1 MRTPPFPLAPFSQ
14 GATAPKQS
22 SGVSGAATA
31 TSGGSGG
38 GGGSDGLAGAAV
50 GGGGGVGGDEDESAG
65 AVCELREDV
74 GSLEEVILTHNA
86 FIRKVASEAGI
97 R

>member
-1 MRTPPFPLAPFSQ
+1 MPQSAVNVCPGYSQ
-14 GATAPKQS
+14 
-22 SGVSGAATA
+22 AASA
-31 TSGGSGG
+31 AGNVGG
-38 GGGSDGLAGAAV
+38 V
-50 GGGGGVGGDEDESAG
+50 GGGGGGGGGGASGFGGLLEDDESAG

-74 GSLEEVILTHNA
+74 GSLDEVILTHNA

>member
-1 MRTPPFPLAPFSQ
+1 MFQDSTKNNGGPP
-14 GATAPKQS
+14 
-22 SGVSGAATA
+22 V
-31 TSGGSGG
+31 
-38 GGGSDGLAGAAV
+38 GLTNPSAV
-50 GGGGGVGGDEDESAG
+50 GLNSGSTGVVLRVGVGAVDGVGGLCEEEDESAG

>member
-1 MRTPPFPLAPFSQ
+1 MLTHHLRSIASTV
-14 GATAPKQS
+14 KYIIIHS
-22 SGVSGAATA
+22 SNDYGLTLYDGDVANVSGDN
-31 TSGGSGG
+31 G
-38 GGGSDGLAGAAV
+38 AGE
-50 GGGGGVGGDEDESAG
+50 EDEAVG
-65 AVCELREDV
+65 AVCELRDDV

>member
-1 MRTPPFPLAPFSQ
+1 MVADAP
-14 GATAPKQS
+14 QS
-22 SGVSGAATA
+22 AVNIGPGHGQAASAAGNVGSVGV
-31 TSGGSGG
+31 GG
-38 GGGSDGLAGAAV
+38 V
-50 GGGGGVGGDEDESAG
+50 GGGGGGASGFGGLLEDDESAG

-74 GSLEEVILTHNA
+74 GSLDEVILTHNA

>member
-1 MRTPPFPLAPFSQ
+1 M
-14 GATAPKQS
+14 
-22 SGVSGAATA
+22 
-31 TSGGSGG
+31 GSGG
-38 GGGSDGLAGAAV
+38 GGAKGRSTDAL
-50 GGGGGVGGDEDESAG
+50 GGVDGVAGEEDESAG